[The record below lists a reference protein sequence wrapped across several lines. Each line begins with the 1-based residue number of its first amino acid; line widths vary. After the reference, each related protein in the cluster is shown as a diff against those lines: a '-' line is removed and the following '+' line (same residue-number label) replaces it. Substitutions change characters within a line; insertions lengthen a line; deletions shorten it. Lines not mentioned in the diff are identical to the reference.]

1 MQLMTVPSFVMAAD
15 LAVLCQLCSEPLTS
29 SYPLYIP
36 SWASVFLLL
45 IPAPVIL
52 FAGLS
57 SELLCLNMQNHLGI
71 SVHPLANPLAF
82 SQLLVGA

>member
-1 MQLMTVPSFVMAAD
+1 MTVPSFVVATD
-15 LAVLCQLCSEPLTS
+15 LAVLRQLCSEPLAS

-52 FAGLS
+52 
-57 SELLCLNMQNHLGI
+57 CRPVLGAALPE
-71 SVHPLANPLAF
+71 HAEPPGNFRAPF
-82 SQLLVGA
+82 SQPFSL